1 MLVCALTKEQ
11 GEEAPAERSE
21 APVNELVSEV
31 TCCRVLCAQDA
42 RSDGGARAA
51 KASKRDVPSGVSW
64 AKATK
69 C

>member
-21 APVNELVSEV
+21 APANELVSEV
-31 TCCRVLCAQDA
+31 TRVLCAQDA